1 MSRSYAVGSA
11 CLTPSVELVETRLRT
26 IHCRLGDPRYVSGN
40 VLGKDRFSESKLL
53 LNGGHEGVTKSRRL
67 ISWLAAY
74 GFIVVMVILVVTVA
88 GAVIG
93 SLPRTHLTI
102 EAGTK
107 GGLFDA
113 MAEGLRE
120 ELKPYGVTVDI
131 LERKDSKNIINDIVN
146 PASVVDAG
154 FVASEVPLEWVP
166 VVRQAGTVMFSPV
179 YLLVGADTD
188 IRSIRDL
195 AGRTI
200 SLYPKDSAAWAV
212 CQYIMKSYGV
222 DLVDET
228 SSYGN
233 GLKVL
238 ENTATGVTEAGC
250 LIDVPAGSS
259 IIYAGDSL
267 KMLAQPGL
275 RFLEIQEAQAIEAN
289 EDFLVASQIEAG
301 TFELFPNVTPS
312 ENIETNAALITF
324 VAKENLPRELVTI
337 IAESFRNQYGNGTAV
352 SAAGEL
358 PSTQLSPVA
367 AFEGAQDV
375 FENGLPWL
383 YRNAPFPL
391 AAFLDKFLS
400 SYGLFLTTLFLVL
413 AILDNIGFAKP
424 MHLVRRSR
432 QPRMRLMAM
441 GVAERLRKNGSLS
454 RSDQRKLAIVER
466 WIKSQNQGIDEV
478 EALVDEVT
486 SFSASP
492 SPAKPTRSR

>member
-1 MSRSYAVGSA
+1 VSRS
-11 CLTPSVELVETRLRT
+11 R
-26 IHCRLGDPRYVSGN
+26 
-40 VLGKDRFSESKLL
+40 KLF
-53 LNGGHEGVTKSRRL
+53 R
-67 ISWLAAY
+67 WLAAY
-74 GFIVVMVILVVTVA
+74 GFVLVTAVIVVTVA

-93 SLPRTHLTI
+93 SLPRTHLTV

-113 MAEGLRE
+113 MAEGLRAD
-120 ELKPYGVTVDI
+120 LAPYGVTVDI
-131 LERKDSKNIINDIVN
+131 VNRLDSKNIINDIVN
-146 PASVVDAG
+146 PSSVVDGG
-154 FVASEVPLEWVP
+154 FVASEVPVEWIP
-166 VVRQAGTVMFSPV
+166 VVRQAGTIMYSPV
-179 YLLVGADTD
+179 YMLVGSNSD
-188 IRSIRDL
+188 IRSLRDL

-200 SLYPKDSAAWAV
+200 SLYPKDSAAWSV
-212 CQYIMKSYGV
+212 CQYILKSYGV
-222 DLVDET
+222 ELTDAT

-238 ENTATGVTEAGC
+238 ENTATGVTDAGC

-259 IIYAGDSL
+259 IQYAGDSL

-275 RFLEIQEAQAIEAN
+275 RFLEIKEAQAIEAN
-289 EDFLVASQIEAG
+289 EDFLVASGIEAG
-301 TFELFPNVTPS
+301 TFELFPNVIPS
-312 ENIETNAALITF
+312 ETIETNAALITF

-337 IAESFRNQYGNGTAV
+337 IAQSFREQYGNGTAV

-358 PSTQLSPVA
+358 PSTQLSSVA
-367 AFEGAQDV
+367 AFDGVQDV

-391 AAFLDKFLS
+391 AAFLDRFLS

-441 GVAERLRKNGSLS
+441 GVAERLQKNGTLS
-454 RSDQRKLAIVER
+454 RRDQRKLAIVER
-466 WIKSQNQGIDEV
+466 WLKSQNLGIDEV
-478 EALVDEVT
+478 EALVKQVT

-492 SPAKPTRSR
+492 SPPKSGG

>member
-1 MSRSYAVGSA
+1 MS
-11 CLTPSVELVETRLRT
+11 
-26 IHCRLGDPRYVSGN
+26 
-40 VLGKDRFSESKLL
+40 
-53 LNGGHEGVTKSRRL
+53 KSRRL

-74 GFIVVMVILVVTVA
+74 GFIVVMVILVISVA

-120 ELKPYGVTVDI
+120 DLEPYGVTVDI
-131 LERKDSKNIINDIVN
+131 IERKDSKNIINDIVN
-146 PASVVDAG
+146 PASVVDGG
-154 FVASEVPLEWVP
+154 FVASEVPVEWAP

-179 YLLVGADTD
+179 YIFAGSNTE

-200 SLYPKDSAAWAV
+200 SLYPKNSAAWSV
-212 CQYIMKSYGV
+212 CQYILKSYGV
-222 DLVDET
+222 ELLDEN

-233 GLKVL
+233 GLKVI
-238 ENTATGVTEAGC
+238 ENTAAGVTDAGC

-259 IIYAGDSL
+259 IQYAGDSL
-267 KMLAQPGL
+267 EMLAQPGL

-289 EDFLVASQIEAG
+289 EDFLVASKIEAG

-312 ENIETNAALITF
+312 ETIETNAALVTF

-337 IAESFRNQYGNGTAV
+337 IAQSFREQYGNGTAV

-358 PSTQLSPVA
+358 PSTQLSSVP
-367 AFEGAQDV
+367 AFEGAEEV
-375 FENGLPWL
+375 FDNGLPWL
-383 YRNAPFPL
+383 YRNASFPV

-432 QPRMRLMAM
+432 QPRMRLMVM
-441 GVAERLRKNGSLS
+441 GVAERLQNTGTLS
-454 RSDQRKLAIVER
+454 RRDQRKLAIVER

-478 EALVDEVT
+478 EALVEQVT

-492 SPAKPTRSR
+492 PKSSG

>member
-1 MSRSYAVGSA
+1 MKS
-11 CLTPSVELVETRLRT
+11 PRL
-26 IHCRLGDPRYVSGN
+26 
-40 VLGKDRFSESKLL
+40 F
-53 LNGGHEGVTKSRRL
+53 
-67 ISWLAAY
+67 SWLAAY
-74 GFIVVMVILVVTVA
+74 GFIVVMVILVISVA
-88 GAVIG
+88 GAVVG

-120 ELKPYGVTVDI
+120 DLEPYGVTVDI
-131 LERKDSKNIINDIVN
+131 IERKDSKNIINDIVN
-146 PASVVDAG
+146 PASVVDGG
-154 FVASEVPLEWVP
+154 FVASEVPVEWAP
-166 VVRQAGTVMFSPV
+166 VVRQAGTIMYSPV
-179 YLLVGADTD
+179 YIFAGSNTD

-200 SLYPKDSAAWAV
+200 SLYPKNSAAWSV
-212 CQYIMKSYGV
+212 CQYILKSYGV
-222 DLVDET
+222 DLLDEK

-233 GLKVL
+233 GLKVI
-238 ENTATGVTEAGC
+238 ENTATGVTDAGC

-259 IIYAGDSL
+259 IQYAGDSL
-267 KMLAQPGL
+267 EMLAEPGL

-312 ENIETNAALITF
+312 ETIETNAALVTF

-337 IAESFRNQYGNGTAV
+337 IAQSFRDQYGNGTAV

-358 PSTQLSPVA
+358 PSTQLSSVP

-383 YRNAPFPL
+383 YRNASFPV
-391 AAFLDKFLS
+391 AAFLDRFLS

-413 AILDNIGFAKP
+413 AVLDNIGFAKP

-441 GVAERLRKNGSLS
+441 GVAERLQKNGTLS
-454 RSDQRKLAIVER
+454 RRDQRKLAIVER

-478 EALVDEVT
+478 EALVERVT
-486 SFSASP
+486 SYSAQPSSSP
-492 SPAKPTRSR
+492 SPSKSGG

>member
-1 MSRSYAVGSA
+1 
-11 CLTPSVELVETRLRT
+11 
-26 IHCRLGDPRYVSGN
+26 VS
-40 VLGKDRFSESKLL
+40 
-53 LNGGHEGVTKSRRL
+53 KSRGL

-74 GFIVVMVILVVTVA
+74 GFVIVMVILVITVA
-88 GAVIG
+88 GAVLG

-120 ELKPYGVTVDI
+120 DLKPYGVTVDI
-131 LERKDSKNIINDIVN
+131 IERKDSKNIINDIVN
-146 PASVVDAG
+146 PASVVDGG
-154 FVASEVPLEWVP
+154 FVASEVPVEWAP
-166 VVRQAGTVMFSPV
+166 IVRQAGTIMFSPV
-179 YLLVGADTD
+179 YIFAGSNTE

-195 AGRTI
+195 AGQTI
-200 SLYPKDSAAWAV
+200 SLYPKNSAAWSV
-212 CQYIMKSYGV
+212 CQYILKSYGV
-222 DLVDET
+222 ELLDEK

-233 GLKVL
+233 GLNVI
-238 ENTATGVTEAGC
+238 ENTATGVTDAGC

-259 IIYAGDSL
+259 IQYAGDSL
-267 KMLAQPGL
+267 ELLGQPGL

-301 TFELFPNVTPS
+301 TFELFPNVSPS
-312 ENIETNAALITF
+312 ETIETNAALVTF

-337 IAESFRNQYGNGTAV
+337 IAQSFREQYGNGTAV

-358 PSTQLSPVA
+358 PSTQFSSVP
-367 AFEGAQDV
+367 AFEGAQEV

-383 YRNAPFPL
+383 YRNAPFAL

-441 GVAERLRKNGSLS
+441 GVAERLQNTGTLS
-454 RSDQRKLAIVER
+454 RRDQRKLAIVER

-478 EALVDEVT
+478 EALVEQVT

-492 SPAKPTRSR
+492 PKSSG

>member
-1 MSRSYAVGSA
+1 MS
-11 CLTPSVELVETRLRT
+11 
-26 IHCRLGDPRYVSGN
+26 
-40 VLGKDRFSESKLL
+40 
-53 LNGGHEGVTKSRRL
+53 KSRRL

-74 GFIVVMVILVVTVA
+74 GFVIVMAILVVTVA

-120 ELKPYGVTVDI
+120 DLKPYGVTVDI
-131 LERKDSKNIINDIVN
+131 IERKDSKNIIDDIVN
-146 PASVVDAG
+146 PASVVDGG
-154 FVASEVPLEWVP
+154 FVASEVPVEWAP
-166 VVRQAGTVMFSPV
+166 IVRQAGTIMFSPV
-179 YLLVGADTD
+179 YIFAGSNTE

-195 AGRTI
+195 AGQTI
-200 SLYPKDSAAWAV
+200 SLYPKNSAAWSV
-212 CQYIMKSYGV
+212 CQYILKSYGV
-222 DLVDET
+222 ELLDEK

-233 GLKVL
+233 GLNVI
-238 ENTATGVTEAGC
+238 ENTVTGVTDAGC

-259 IIYAGDSL
+259 IQYAGDSL
-267 KMLAQPGL
+267 ELLGQPGL

-289 EDFLVASQIEAG
+289 EDFLVASKIEAG

-312 ENIETNAALITF
+312 ETIETNAALVTF

-337 IAESFRNQYGNGTAV
+337 IAQSFREQYGNGTAV

-358 PSTQLSPVA
+358 PSTQFSSVP
-367 AFEGAQDV
+367 AFEGAQEV
-375 FENGLPWL
+375 FDNGLPWL
-383 YRNAPFPL
+383 YRNASFPV

-441 GVAERLRKNGSLS
+441 GVAERLQNTGTLS
-454 RSDQRKLAIVER
+454 RRDQRKLAIVER

-478 EALVDEVT
+478 EALVEQVT

-492 SPAKPTRSR
+492 PKSSG

>member
-1 MSRSYAVGSA
+1 M
-11 CLTPSVELVETRLRT
+11 
-26 IHCRLGDPRYVSGN
+26 
-40 VLGKDRFSESKLL
+40 
-53 LNGGHEGVTKSRRL
+53 
-67 ISWLAAY
+67 
-74 GFIVVMVILVVTVA
+74 VVMVILVISVA

-120 ELKPYGVTVDI
+120 DLEPYGVTVDI
-131 LERKDSKNIINDIVN
+131 IERNDSKNIINDIVN
-146 PASVVDAG
+146 PASVVDGG
-154 FVASEVPLEWVP
+154 FVASEVPVEWAP

-179 YLLVGADTD
+179 YIFAGSNTE

-200 SLYPKDSAAWAV
+200 SLYPKNSAAWSV
-212 CQYIMKSYGV
+212 CQYILKSYGIE
-222 DLVDET
+222 LLDEN

-233 GLKVL
+233 GLKVI
-238 ENTATGVTEAGC
+238 ENTAAGVTDAGC

-259 IIYAGDSL
+259 IQYAGDSL
-267 KMLAQPGL
+267 EMLAQPGL

-289 EDFLVASQIEAG
+289 EDFLVASKIEAG

-312 ENIETNAALITF
+312 ETIETNAALVTF

-337 IAESFRNQYGNGTAV
+337 IAQSFREQYGNGTAV

-358 PSTQLSPVA
+358 PSTQLSSVP
-367 AFEGAQDV
+367 AFEGAEEV
-375 FENGLPWL
+375 FDNGLPWL
-383 YRNAPFPL
+383 YRNASFPV

-441 GVAERLRKNGSLS
+441 GVAERLQNTGTLS
-454 RSDQRKLAIVER
+454 RRDQRKLAIVER

-478 EALVDEVT
+478 EALVEQVT

-492 SPAKPTRSR
+492 PKSSG